1 MLVQE
6 DVHDI
11 DNKKIKQ
18 SKSRRTMVKFVIKDT
33 GAGVSEE
40 NQSVIFQKYQ
50 QANISVARH
59 FGGTGL
65 GLSICQSLVERMGGT
80 IGVDSTLGKGSSF
93 WVVLPADI
101 PSEEEEEQQEL
112 SEEDPAK
119 DTTVAHRLNVLV
131 AEDNKVN
138 QKLLANM
145 LRRMGHTSTIAE
157 NGKQAIE
164 LVQRESFDIVLMDIQ
179 MPVMDGFEATRRL
192 RTMGYADLAIY
203 GLTAS
208 MTRSDF
214 TELGFNDWLP
224 KPMTMKDLKAKLH
237 DFGTSLNLI
246 QPEAKQ

>member
-1 MLVQE
+1 
-6 DVHDI
+6 
-11 DNKKIKQ
+11 
-18 SKSRRTMVKFVIKDT
+18 
-33 GAGVSEE
+33 
-40 NQSVIFQKYQ
+40 
-50 QANISVARH
+50 
-59 FGGTGL
+59 
-65 GLSICQSLVERMGGT
+65 MGGT